1 MPQKI
6 RCSGSWIYIYVLV
19 HCLKFSGAAKASSKN
34 CLLSM
39 DVAMISM
46 DAAMISMDVAMIS
59 MSFSLKRIVEVTKMK
74 KLKLDMPVL
83 YFCLLIQA
91 KQL

>member
-19 HCLKFSGAAKASSKN
+19 HCLKFSGAAKAISKN

-46 DAAMISMDVAMIS
+46 DAAMISM
-59 MSFSLKRIVEVTKMK
+59 SFSLKRIVGVTKMK

-83 YFCLLIQA
+83 FSLYFCLLIQA

>member
-46 DAAMISMDVAMIS
+46 DAAMISM
-59 MSFSLKRIVEVTKMK
+59 SFSLKRIVGVTKMK

-83 YFCLLIQA
+83 FSLYFCLLIQA
-91 KQL
+91 KKF

>member
-1 MPQKI
+1 
-6 RCSGSWIYIYVLV
+6 
-19 HCLKFSGAAKASSKN
+19 
-34 CLLSM
+34 M

-91 KQL
+91 KQF

>member
-46 DAAMISMDVAMIS
+46 DAAMISM
-59 MSFSLKRIVEVTKMK
+59 SFSLKRIVGVTKLK

-91 KQL
+91 KQF

>member
-46 DAAMISMDVAMIS
+46 DVAMIS
-59 MSFSLKRIVEVTKMK
+59 MSFSLKRIVGVTKRK
-74 KLKLDMPVL
+74 KLKLDMPVLFSL

-91 KQL
+91 KQF

>member
-1 MPQKI
+1 MSMPQKI

-46 DAAMISMDVAMIS
+46 DAAMISM
-59 MSFSLKRIVEVTKMK
+59 SFSLKRIVGVTKMK
-74 KLKLDMPVL
+74 KLELDMPVLFSL

-91 KQL
+91 KQF